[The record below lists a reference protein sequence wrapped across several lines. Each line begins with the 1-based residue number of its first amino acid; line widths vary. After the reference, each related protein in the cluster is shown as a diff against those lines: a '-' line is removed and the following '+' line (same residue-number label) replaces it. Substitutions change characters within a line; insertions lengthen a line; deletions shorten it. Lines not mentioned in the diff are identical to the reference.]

1 MYAYIR
7 YKMSGSQIFKTN
19 VSPELLTKLLETNA
33 TKNNNHFIFTNDS
46 YKKGI
51 FNESIPLFLEQ
62 CKPHYFE
69 SKQKYIERKLT
80 YNSFTTILRQ
90 ICNHNK
96 ITYTSQI
103 KYDKST
109 YNIIYYIYF

>member
-1 MYAYIR
+1 MYEYIR

-19 VSPELLTKLLETNA
+19 VSPDLLTKLLETNA

-51 FNESIPLFLEQ
+51 FNESISLFLEQ

-109 YNIIYYIYF
+109 YSIIYYIYF